1 MISGMRAGVA
11 MARALP
17 VLLTLTLA
25 ACSPSLATQAPETPT
40 SPAGTST
47 PAPSPTPHLFTVISG
62 LNSVPSEDGDGWTV
76 IGLVTNRSDIVAG
89 EVGVRVTLEGPGGE
103 EIDDQEVSLAIP
115 HLGPGETAP
124 FSAQFPGAAEP
135 VAAHAEVT
143 RYSPAGRERAEVEVA
158 NLRALA
164 TVDGRLAVV
173 GTVINRSARPIE
185 VSQLAILA
193 SDEDGISLAL
203 ASSSAHRARLE
214 PGAEG
219 PFLAIL
225 PAGLDEPSLTPY
237 ADATF
242 APAEPPSRLTFVSA
256 PVPME
261 DEQGD
266 VFVVGVIRNGE
277 SRPRWASVLVSLQSA
292 GEVVGVAQE
301 FVPIPLGPGESRAFT
316 ITRFPRL
323 ASGAAPAAGIE
334 GLSVEAWVDPVRSP
348 DDGLRA
354 VPLALQVR
362 SYEAIAGT
370 LFLQGTVENDSGA
383 AVLSATVLAV
393 VRSLDGAPLSAGWR
407 LVAESLEAGESAAFV
422 LELTLPRGADLVMS
436 EYDIVA
442 SGLAP
447 AD

>member
-11 MARALP
+11 KARALP

-25 ACSPSLATQAPETPT
+25 ACSPSPATQALETPT

-62 LNSVPSEDGDGWTV
+62 LNSVPSENGDGWTV

-89 EVGVRVTLEGPGGE
+89 EGGVRVTLEAPGGE
-103 EIDDQEVSLAIP
+103 A
-115 HLGPGETAP
+115 
-124 FSAQFPGAAEP
+124 
-135 VAAHAEVT
+135 
-143 RYSPAGRERAEVEVA
+143 
-158 NLRALA
+158 
-164 TVDGRLAVV
+164 
-173 GTVINRSARPIE
+173 IE

-193 SDEDGISLAL
+193 ADEDGISLAL

-242 APAEPPSRLTFVSA
+242 APEEPPSRLTFVSA

-266 VFVVGVIRNGE
+266 PFVVGVIRNGE

-316 ITRFPRL
+316 ITGFPRL
-323 ASGAAPAAGIE
+323 ASGAAPGAGIE
-334 GLSVEAWVDPVRSP
+334 GLSVEAWVDPVRPP

-370 LFLQGTVENDSGA
+370 LFLQGTLENDSGA
-383 AVLSATVLAV
+383 VVLSPTVLAA
-393 VRSLDGAPLSAGWR
+393 VRSLDGAPLTAGWR
-407 LVAESLEAGESAAFV
+407 LVAESLEAGESAASS
-422 LELTLPRGADLVMS
+422 DS
-436 EYDIVA
+436 
-442 SGLAP
+442 
-447 AD
+447 